1 MPLILI
7 SKELNTLWVCFMPLD
22 IVEAYGFG
30 AMINGIVD
38 RS

>member
-22 IVEAYGFG
+22 IVIAYEFG
-30 AMINGIVD
+30 ARLDGIVE